1 MTAGSEGL
9 MNLSVTRAAYSRTE
23 HERDTRSLTLVRPEI
38 LLATDGTPAAL
49 AATRFTGALA
59 ERWGLR
65 PHVFTVL
72 PPPVPI
78 DPLLTSLPSRLDPE
92 LCAEQEIARQLA
104 TCSPNADNWTR
115 ETVIGAP
122 ADEIAHVARARSS
135 DLIIMGLRPHALLD
149 RVFRD
154 ETALTVMRRASVPV
168 LAVTPLLRRLPR
180 RIAVA
185 TDFSR
190 ASIAAARAAM
200 GLLEEGGELL
210 LVYVEPPSESEAEQ
224 SAPYRAI
231 YTEGLSGAFAR
242 LRQELV
248 SRSDVTTDTVVLRGA
263 VPGELLSL
271 AARADVDLIAVGS
284 QRHSIA
290 RRAFVGGVTTALA
303 RAASRSLLVIP
314 PDGHA

>member
-1 MTAGSEGL
+1 
-9 MNLSVTRAAYSRTE
+9 
-23 HERDTRSLTLVRPEI
+23 
-38 LLATDGTPAAL
+38 
-49 AATRFTGALA
+49 
-59 ERWGLR
+59 
-65 PHVFTVL
+65 
-72 PPPVPI
+72 
-78 DPLLTSLPSRLDPE
+78 
-92 LCAEQEIARQLA
+92 
-104 TCSPNADNWTR
+104 
-115 ETVIGAP
+115 
-122 ADEIAHVARARSS
+122 
-135 DLIIMGLRPHALLD
+135 MGLRPHAFLD

-200 GLLEEGGELL
+200 GLLEEGGEPPP
-210 LVYVEPPSESEAEQ
+210 VYVQPPTESEAER

-263 VPGELLSL
+263 VPAELLSL
-271 AARADVDLIAVGS
+271 AARVDADLIAVGS

-290 RRAFVGGVTTALA
+290 QRAFVGSVTTALA
-303 RAASRSLLVIP
+303 RAATRSLLVIP

>member
-23 HERDTRSLTLVRPEI
+23 RERDTRSLTLVRPEI

-72 PPPVPI
+72 PPPVPL

-104 TCSPNADNWTR
+104 TCSPNADNWAR
-115 ETVIGAP
+115 ETVVGSP
-122 ADEIAHVARARSS
+122 ADEIARAARARSS
-135 DLIIMGLRPHALLD
+135 DLIIMGLRPHAFLD

-168 LAVTPLLRRLPR
+168 LAVMPLLRRLPR

-248 SRSDVTTDTVVLRGA
+248 SRSDVTIDTVVLRGA
-263 VPGELLSL
+263 VPGELLSV
-271 AARADVDLIAVGS
+271 AARADADLIAVGS